1 MNQFSKFFALNGRD
15 LVKGVIVA
23 VLASVVTALAAYLE
37 SGSLPNVE
45 QWKSIGMMALAA
57 GLSYFLK
64 NFLTNSE
71 DKFLSTEPK
80 SEEPNA

>member
-23 VLASVVTALAAYLE
+23 VLASVVTALAAIIE
-37 SGSLPNVE
+37 SGNLPTSE
-45 QWKSIGMMALAA
+45 QWRSIAMMAIAA

-71 DKFLSTEPK
+71 DKFLLTEPK
-80 SEEPNA
+80 SEEPQA

>member
-1 MNQFSKFFALNGRD
+1 
-15 LVKGVIVA
+15 
-23 VLASVVTALAAYLE
+23 
-37 SGSLPNVE
+37 
-45 QWKSIGMMALAA
+45 MMAAGA

-80 SEEPNA
+80 SEEPEA

>member
-1 MNQFSKFFALNGRD
+1 MNQFSKFFSLNGRD

-37 SGSLPNVE
+37 SGSLPSVD
-45 QWKSIGMMALAA
+45 QWKSIAMMAIAA